1 VTIAVDRKDFLRVVA
16 ISGAG
21 LSLGL
26 EMASAPADAA
36 APAMAAPPAFVPVA
50 WVEMGNDGLTTVVI
64 NQTELGQGITT
75 ALSMCVA
82 EELDVPMSSVRFRIS
97 PAETKYYNAAWHGIQ
112 TGGSRSTPSM
122 SPVMRNAGAT
132 ARAMLVSAA
141 ATKWSVD
148 PATCSTSNAMVYG
161 PGGQRAKYVDLLAAA
176 AALPVPAAVTLKT
189 PDKFKLLGTRQARL
203 DVKPKTNGTAIYGL
217 DVKIPGMKYASIE
230 KPVQIGG
237 KVASFDA
244 TAALK
249 YPGVRKVIQVPS
261 GVAVIADNT
270 WAAFQGRKLLKVTW
284 APGPNAG
291 VSTDTIYSKARLLS
305 KTPGVV
311 LKTAGDVA
319 GPLSGKVVTASYE
332 TPYLAHAPME
342 PMNTTADV
350 RADSVTLY
358 TPTQAQ
364 TDSQKTAAKITGLP
378 LESVKVVTTFA
389 GGGFGRRG
397 ETDFIEDAVYVSKA
411 AGIPIKLI
419 WTREDDIRNDPYRG
433 GTVSSMSAAL
443 TPDGKVTT
451 LKHTMVS
458 SSIVA
463 RAIPFLMKNGVD
475 PLAGNGMTNTAYQIP
490 NQLVDWHQLD
500 VAIPVGFWR
509 APYANSNTFATES
522 FIDELAH
529 AAGQDP
535 VAFRLAMLEPGSRPR
550 NVLERVA
557 KLAKWGEPLANGHA
571 HGVAMG
577 QWDEG
582 WIAMVGEIS
591 MPNGKLKVHKMLA
604 SVDVGQPLNIDGL
617 EQQVPSA
624 MIYALSAAL
633 GGKITFADGGAVQKN
648 HGEISWRGRDRD
660 AVRGAGTRECDLCP
674 QRQTHPHPAPQR
686 QPSVREG
693 RERRRRWESS
703 STSPFHRSPVE

>member
-1 VTIAVDRKDFLRVVA
+1 MTIAVDRKDFLRVVA

-141 ATKWSVD
+141 ASKWSVD

-648 HGEISWRGRDRD
+648 FNDFTVLHMVDSPEFVIDIVRTTEKSHGAGEI
-660 AVRGAGTRECDLCP
+660 GTPCV
-674 QRQTHPHPAPQR
+674 APVLANAIFALNGKR
-686 QPSVREG
+686 IRTLPLNDSLV
-693 RERRRRWESS
+693 
-703 STSPFHRSPVE
+703 

>member
-1 VTIAVDRKDFLRVVA
+1 MTVALDRKDFFRVVA
-16 ISGAG
+16 ITGAG

-26 EMASAPADAA
+26 EFAPGSADAA
-36 APAMAAPPAFVPVA
+36 APATTAFSPVA
-50 WVEMGNDGLTTVVI
+50 WLEMGTDGLTTVVV

-75 ALSMCVA
+75 ALPMCVA
-82 EELDVPMSSVRFRIS
+82 EELDIPMSSVRFRIS
-97 PAETKYYNAAWHGIQ
+97 PAEPKYYNAAWHGIQ

-132 ARAMLVSAA
+132 ARAMIVSAA
-141 ATKWSVD
+141 AVKWSVD
-148 PATCSTSNAMVYG
+148 PSACTTADGVVSG
-161 PGGQRAKYVDLLAAA
+161 PAGQKAKYVELLAAA
-176 AALPVPAAVTLKT
+176 AALPVPATVTLKT
-189 PDKFKLLGTRQARL
+189 PDKFKILGTRQPRL
-203 DVKPKTNGTAIYGL
+203 DVKPKTNGRAVYGL
-217 DVKIPGMKYASIE
+217 DVKVPGMKYASIE
-230 KPVQIGG
+230 KPVQIGA

-244 TAALK
+244 SAALK
-249 YPGVRKVIQVPS
+249 YPGVRQVIQVPS

-284 APGPNAG
+284 TPGPNAG
-291 VSTDTIYSKARLLS
+291 VTTEAIYTKARALS

-311 LKTAGDVA
+311 LKTTGDVSS
-319 GPLSGKVVTASYE
+319 PLSGNVVTASYE

-350 RADSVTLY
+350 RADGVTLW

-364 TDSQKTAAKITGLP
+364 TDSQKSAAKIAGVP
-378 LESVKVVTTFA
+378 LEAVKVVTTYC

-397 ETDFIEDAVYVSKA
+397 EVDFIEDAVYTSKA
-411 AGIPIKLI
+411 AGIPIKLV

-433 GTVSSMSAAL
+433 GSVTAMTAAL

-451 LKHTMVS
+451 LKQTMVS

-463 RAIPFLMKNGVD
+463 RALPFLMKNGVD
-475 PLAGNGMTNTAYQIP
+475 PLAGNGMTNTAYTIP
-490 NQLVDWHQLD
+490 NLLVDWHQLD

-509 APYANSNTFATES
+509 APYANANTFATES

-535 VAFRLAMLEPGSRPR
+535 VAFRLAMLAPDSRPR
-550 NVLERVA
+550 GVLERVA
-557 KLAKWGEPLANGHA
+557 KLANWGAPLPAGHA

-577 QWDEG
+577 QWDG
-582 WIAMVGEIS
+582 AWIAMVGEIS

-617 EQQVPSA
+617 EQQIPSA

-648 HGEISWRGRDRD
+648 FNDFTVLHMADSPQFVVDI
-660 AVRGAGTRECDLCP
+660 VRSTEKSIGAGEVGTPCV
-674 QRQTHPHPAPQR
+674 APVLANAIFALNGKR
-686 QPSVREG
+686 IRTLPLNDSLA
-693 RERRRRWESS
+693 
-703 STSPFHRSPVE
+703 

>member
-1 VTIAVDRKDFLRVVA
+1 VTVALDRKDFLRIVA
-16 ISGAG
+16 VSGAG

-26 EMASAPADAA
+26 ELSPGVAGAA
-36 APAMAAPPAFVPVA
+36 APGAAFVPVA
-50 WVEMGNDGLTTVVI
+50 WVEMGADGLTTVVV
-64 NQTELGQGITT
+64 NQSELGQGITT
-75 ALSMCVA
+75 ALPMCVA
-82 EELDVPMSSVRFRIS
+82 EELDIPMSSVRFRIS
-97 PAETKYYNAAWHGIQ
+97 PAEVKYYNAAWHGIQ

-122 SPVMRNAGAT
+122 SPVMRKAGAT

-141 ATKWSVD
+141 AAKWAVD
-148 PATCSTSNAMVYG
+148 PATCSTSNGVVYG
-161 PGGQRAKYVDLLAAA
+161 PANQRAKYVDLLTAAA
-176 AALPVPAAVTLKT
+176 AVPVPDTVALKT
-189 PDKFKLLGTRQARL
+189 PDKFKILGTRQPRL
-203 DVKPKTNGTAIYGL
+203 DVKGKTNGTAVYGI
-217 DVKIPGMKYASIE
+217 DVKLPGMKIASIE
-230 KPVQIGG
+230 KPLQIGG

-244 TAALK
+244 SAALK
-249 YPGVRKVIQVPS
+249 YPGVRQVIQVPS

-291 VSTDTIYSKARLLS
+291 VTTDSIYSTARTLS

-311 LKTAGDVA
+311 LKTTGDVA
-319 GPLSGKVVTASYE
+319 SPLTGKVVTASYE

-350 RADSVTLY
+350 RADGVTLY

-411 AGIPIKLI
+411 AGIPIKLV

-433 GTVSSMSAAL
+433 GTVSSMVAAL

-451 LKHTMVS
+451 LKHTMVC

-463 RAIPFLMKNGVD
+463 RAIPFLFKNGID
-475 PLAGNGMTNTAYQIP
+475 PLAGNGMTNTPYLIP
-490 NQLVDWHQLD
+490 NQLVDWHRLN
-500 VAIPVGFWR
+500 VEIPVGFWR

-535 VAFRLAMLEPGSRPR
+535 VAFRLAMLTPGSRPAV
-550 NVLERVA
+550 VLDRVA
-557 KLAKWGEPLANGHA
+557 KLAKWGAPLPVGHA
-571 HGVAMG
+571 HGIAMG
-577 QWDEG
+577 QWDDA
-582 WIAMVGEIS
+582 WIAMVAEIS
-591 MPNGKLKVHKMLA
+591 LPNNKLKIHKMLA

-617 EQQVPSA
+617 EQQIPSA
-624 MIYALSAAL
+624 MIYGLSAAL

-648 HGEISWRGRDRD
+648 FNDFTVLHMADSPEFVVDI
-660 AVRGAGTRECDLCP
+660 VRSEEKSTGAGEVGTPCV
-674 QRQTHPHPAPQR
+674 APVLANAIFALTGKR
-686 QPSVREG
+686 IRTLPLNDSLV
-693 RERRRRWESS
+693 
-703 STSPFHRSPVE
+703 

>member
-1 VTIAVDRKDFLRVVA
+1 MTIALDRKDFLRIVA
-16 ISGAG
+16 VSGAG

-26 EMASAPADAA
+26 ELSPGMADAA
-36 APAMAAPPAFVPVA
+36 APGAAFVPVA
-50 WVEMGNDGLTTVVI
+50 WVEMGADGLTTVVV
-64 NQTELGQGITT
+64 NQSELGQGITT
-75 ALSMCVA
+75 ALPMCVA
-82 EELDVPMSSVRFRIS
+82 EELDIPMSSVRFRIS
-97 PAETKYYNAAWHGIQ
+97 PAEVKYYNPAWHGIQ

-122 SPVMRNAGAT
+122 SPIMRQAGAT

-141 ATKWSVD
+141 AAKWNVD
-148 PATCSTSNAMVYG
+148 PATCSTSNGMVYG
-161 PGGQRAKYVDLLAAA
+161 PANQRAKYVDLLSSAAA
-176 AALPVPAAVTLKT
+176 VAVPAGVALKT
-189 PDKFKLLGTRQARL
+189 PDKFKIIGTRQPRL
-203 DVKPKTNGTAIYGL
+203 DVKGKTNGTAVYGL
-217 DVKIPGMKYASIE
+217 DVKLPGMKIASIE
-230 KPVQIGG
+230 KPLQIGG

-244 TAALK
+244 GAALK
-249 YPGVRKVIQVPS
+249 YPGVRQVIQVPS

-291 VSTDTIYSKARLLS
+291 VTTDAIYSTARTLS

-311 LKTAGDVA
+311 LKTTGDVTS
-319 GPLSGKVVTASYE
+319 PLTGKVVTASYE

-350 RADSVTLY
+350 RADGVTLY

-364 TDSQKTAAKITGLP
+364 TDSQKAAAKITGLP

-411 AGIPIKLI
+411 AGIPIKLV

-433 GTVSSMSAAL
+433 GSVSSMVAAL

-451 LKHTMVS
+451 LKHTMVC

-463 RAIPFLMKNGVD
+463 RAIPFLFKNGID
-475 PLAGNGMTNTAYQIP
+475 PLAGNGMTNTPYLIP
-490 NQLVDWHQLD
+490 NQLVDWHRLN
-500 VAIPVGFWR
+500 VEIPVGFWR

-535 VAFRLAMLEPGSRPR
+535 VAFRLAMLTPGSRPAV
-550 NVLERVA
+550 VLERVA
-557 KLAKWGEPLANGHA
+557 KLAKWGAPLPAGHA
-571 HGVAMG
+571 HGIAMG
-577 QWDEG
+577 QWDDA

-591 MPNGKLKVHKMLA
+591 LPNGKLKIHKMLA
-604 SVDVGQPLNIDGL
+604 SVDVGQPINIDGL

-648 HGEISWRGRDRD
+648 FNDFTVLHMSDSPEFVVDI
-660 AVRGAGTRECDLCP
+660 VRSEEKSTGAGEVGTPCV
-674 QRQTHPHPAPQR
+674 APVLANAIFALTGKR
-686 QPSVREG
+686 IRTLPLNDSLV
-693 RERRRRWESS
+693 
-703 STSPFHRSPVE
+703 